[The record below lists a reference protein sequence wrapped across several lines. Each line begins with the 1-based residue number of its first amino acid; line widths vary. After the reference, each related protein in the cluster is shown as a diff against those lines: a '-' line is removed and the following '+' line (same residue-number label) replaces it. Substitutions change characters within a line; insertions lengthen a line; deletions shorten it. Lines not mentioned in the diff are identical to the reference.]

1 MTIIKNGNLVTE
13 DKVIREDLAI
23 VKGKIARMAPS
34 IEPGPGDQVID
45 AAGLMV
51 FPGFIDAHTHLDMD
65 NGVTVTADDFASG
78 TLAALLGGTTSII
91 DFATQARGESLSQTL
106 DKWNAQADGR
116 CLCHYGC
123 HMSVTDWNEAVKGEL
138 PAMFEKGISSFKVY
152 MAYDHLR
159 VRDRDL
165 FELLL
170 ELRILGGLLGVH
182 CENGD
187 LVNAGIQRQ
196 KEQGRLDPLAHALSR
211 PPLVEAEA
219 VHRLLA
225 IAKFAGCVVNVVHL
239 SSALGMEEI
248 RRARAAGQRVLVETC
263 PQYLLLEDSCY
274 KDPEAGRNYVCSPPV
289 RSEADRAALAEA
301 VKSGEIDT
309 ISTDHC
315 SYTLAQKAMGRGDFS
330 RIPNGLPGI
339 EHRPIAI
346 LGSFWGALPAPAL
359 ARLLAGNAARL
370 YGMYPQK
377 GAIREGSDADLVVY
391 DPDACTVISAKTQHM
406 KTDYNPYEGMTL
418 KGAVRDVLLMGD
430 HVVQKG
436 RLVGTPKGSYLLRK
450 AVDVSL

>member
-1 MTIIKNGNLVTE
+1 MTIIKNGNLVAE
-13 DKVIREDLAI
+13 DKVIREDLA
-23 VKGKIARMAPS
+23 VSEGKIARIAPS

-45 AAGLMV
+45 AAGFMV

-91 DFATQARGESLSQTL
+91 DFATQARGESLAKTL
-106 DKWNAQADGR
+106 DKWHAQADGH

-123 HMSVTDWNEAVKGEL
+123 HMSITDWNQSVKAEL
-138 PAMFEKGISSFKVY
+138 PAMFGAGISSFKVY
-152 MAYDHLR
+152 LSYDHLR

-170 ELRILGGLLGVH
+170 ELRRLGGLVGVH

-187 LVNAGIQRQ
+187 LVNAGIQQQ
-196 KEQGRLDPLAHALSR
+196 KELGHLEPIAHALSR

-225 IAKFAGCVVNVVHL
+225 IAKFAGCAVNVVHL
-239 SSALGMEEI
+239 SSGLGMEEI
-248 RRARAAGQRVLVETC
+248 RRARAAGQKVLAETC

-274 KDPEAGRNYVCSPPV
+274 KDPETGRNFVCSPPI
-289 RSEADRAALAEA
+289 RPEADRVALTEA

-309 ISTDHC
+309 VSTDHC
-315 SYTLAQKAMGRGDFS
+315 SYTLAQKAMGREDFS

-339 EHRPIAI
+339 EQRPAAI
-346 LGSFWGALPAPAL
+346 LGTFWGELSAPAL

-370 YGMYPQK
+370 YGMYPEK
-377 GAIREGSDADLVVY
+377 GVIREGSDADLVLY
-391 DPDACTVISAKTQHM
+391 DPGARTVISAKTQHM
-406 KTDYNPYEGMTL
+406 KADYTPYEGMTL

-436 RLVGTPKGSYLLRK
+436 RLAKAPKGCYLLRK